1 MDKDNDEEDD
11 EIKVILL
18 GDHGVGKTN
27 LINTCAGLEF
37 EEKTNATIGGSSIEK
52 SIKIDNNIYLVN
64 LWDTDNETITH
75 SLDVVRNS
83 IYPLLK
89 EKLNCE
95 GLTLAQN
102 NELGQEIKHYHI
114 HLIPRYQIV
123 FAHLHIFHSQKRV
136 LHHNS
141 FANLC
146 YSNMY
151 ISA

>member
-1 MDKDNDEEDD
+1 MNDCIFCKIINNELPSKTIYEDD
-11 EIKVILL
+11 L
-18 GDHGVGKTN
+18 
-27 LINTCAGLEF
+27 
-37 EEKTNATIGGSSIEK
+37 
-52 SIKIDNNIYLVN
+52 IKIIMNINPATDGHLLVIPKKHLVN

-114 HLIPRYQIV
+114 HLIPRYPNDD
-123 FAHLHIFHSQKRV
+123 ADYK
-136 LHHNS
+136 
-141 FANLC
+141 
-146 YSNMY
+146 YSKDVKDIDEIY
-151 ISA
+151 ELLK